1 MQGRGCCHTSLQ
13 INVLDNAEYTQ
24 GVHQLLR
31 SQETLL
37 KQEKSVDFS
46 GILDYIQAH
55 YADPNLSAM
64 DVAEYAHTRKAH
76 LGRLFK
82 LNTGKTYIEYVSE
95 LRLQKACEMLTKTQ
109 FPVTEITTRVGYT
122 DHSSFRRKF
131 KAQYGISVTEYRKQY
146 GKEG

>member
-1 MQGRGCCHTSLQ
+1 
-13 INVLDNAEYTQ
+13 
-24 GVHQLLR
+24 
-31 SQETLL
+31 
-37 KQEKSVDFS
+37 
-46 GILDYIQAH
+46 
-55 YADPNLSAM
+55 M
-64 DVAEYAHTRKAH
+64 DVAEYAHTSKAH